1 MPDTPESEPHVDF
14 RSFVE
19 IVRRLRKECPW
30 DRDQTHESMRTP
42 FIEEVYEAVDAIDSQ
57 DWPVLAEELGDILLN
72 VVFQAV
78 LAEEA
83 GRFTIADV
91 LERETSKLVFR
102 HPHVFGDVTA
112 DNADQVLRNWEQ
124 LKQQESDRESVLDG
138 VPRSLPSLM
147 FAERVQSKAAR
158 VGFDFPTQHDAWAKV
173 TEEIEELGAIDPEQK
188 ERWSE
193 ELGDLLFAV
202 VNIGRLN
209 GVSPEMELRAANDK
223 FAQRFRYIE
232 ARLRAQG
239 RSPNDASL
247 EEMDRYWE
255 EAKNAERKT
264 LNEKR

>member
-1 MPDTPESEPHVDF
+1 MSDTPVPEPQVDF
-14 RSFVE
+14 HSFVE

-30 DRDQTHESMRTP
+30 DRDQTHDSMRTP
-42 FIEEVYEAVDAIDSQ
+42 FIEEVYEAVDAIGSR
-57 DWPVLAEELGDILLN
+57 DWPALAEELGDVLLN

-91 LERETSKLVFR
+91 LARETGKLVFR

-112 DNADQVLRNWEQ
+112 DDVDQVLRNWEQ
-124 LKQQESDRESVLDG
+124 LKKAESDRESVLDG
-138 VPRSLPSLM
+138 VPRALPALL

-158 VGFDFPTQHDAWAKV
+158 VGFDFPTREGAWEKV
-173 TEEIEELGAIDPEQK
+173 TEEVKELRAVDPADR

-202 VNIGRLN
+202 VNLGRLN

-223 FAQRFRYIE
+223 FTQRFRHIE
-232 ARLRAQG
+232 GRLREQG
-239 RSPNDASL
+239 RGPDDASL
-247 EEMDRYWE
+247 EEMDQYWE
-255 EAKNAERKT
+255 EAKKC
-264 LNEKR
+264 